1 MTDDRRPRRDPDDP
15 EGVRIIGA
23 DEAEAAMDRE
33 DVARRR
39 RPEDPRPGDRPG
51 RPPADAPEPV
61 LRFPLSDSAQRPE
74 ADLPHWS
81 DPPTGQYG
89 AVGGNIFDEPAEDP
103 AAREWS
109 SLTSSTPRW
118 RDSDDPWAEADD
130 LAAYGD
136 EETYVGALDESD
148 RHPDDFFDF
157 DEYDD
162 PRQAQQAGRGAPSV
176 FEDPDEGYYED
187 DYGDVYEDD
196 VYEEEPVEG
205 RKIVIGGGGGP
216 SREAP
221 RIRSPRDDVGGGGG
235 DRDMAQAAIVG
246 GALFVAALVL
256 FWLGPVFAL
265 LLVAAAVG
273 LSAAEFFTKLREI
286 GHEPIALVGIVGSVG
301 LVVAAYHRG
310 LDGITTGMFLVV
322 VVSMVWF
329 LIGAGGKNASHNI
342 GLTVLG
348 VAWIGML
355 GSFGGA
361 LLALQ
366 GPPGIGD
373 AGKGILFGAI
383 IATIAYDIAGLF
395 VGQAAGRSPLSDAS
409 PNKTIEGLIGGCVAA
424 LTVGVLYGVFVEP
437 LGSVGDG
444 LKLGLAVAIAAPLG
458 DLCQSMIKRDLGIK
472 DMGSVLP
479 GHGGLTDRFDGLL
492 FALPTVYFVAR
503 LSDFFL

>member
-23 DEAEAAMDRE
+23 DEAEAAMERD
-33 DVARRR
+33 DVAHRR

-61 LRFPLSDSAQRPE
+61 LRFPLSNTGSQSEPE
-74 ADLPHWS
+74 LPHWS

-89 AVGGNIFDEPAEDP
+89 AVGGNIFDEPADDP

-109 SLTSSTPRW
+109 SLTLSTPRW
-118 RDSDDPWAEADD
+118 RDSDDPWADADD

-136 EETYVGALDESD
+136 EETYVGALDERD

-162 PRQAQQAGRGAPSV
+162 PRQAQLAAQGSQSV
-176 FEDPDEGYYED
+176 FEDPDAYYED
-187 DYGDVYEDD
+187 DYGDDYYDD
-196 VYEEEPVEG
+196 VYEDEPQG
-205 RKIVIGGGGGP
+205 RKIVIGGGGGGP
-216 SREAP
+216 SGEAP
-221 RIRSPRDDVGGGGG
+221 RIRPRRDDVGGGGG
-235 DRDMAQAAIVG
+235 DRDLAQAAIVG
-246 GALFVAALVL
+246 GALFVAALLL

-265 LLVAAAVG
+265 LLVMAAVG

-310 LDGITTGMFLVV
+310 LDGMATGMVLVTMVSMIWFLV
-322 VVSMVWF
+322 
-329 LIGAGGKNASHNI
+329 GAGEDNATHNI
-342 GLTVLG
+342 GLTLLG
-348 VAWIGML
+348 VSWIGLL

-366 GPPGIGD
+366 GPTGIGD

-383 IATIAYDIAGLF
+383 IATIAYDVAGLF

-444 LKLGLAVAIAAPLG
+444 FKLGLAVAVAAPLG
-458 DLCQSMIKRDLGIK
+458 DLCQSRIKRDLGIK
-472 DMGSVLP
+472 DMGAVLP

>member
-1 MTDDRRPRRDPDDP
+1 MTDDQNPDERGRPDP

-23 DEAEAAMDRE
+23 DEAEAAMERD

-39 RPEDPRPGDRPG
+39 EPGAPRPGDRPG
-51 RPPADAPEPV
+51 GPPADAPEPV
-61 LRFPLSDSAQRPE
+61 LRFPLSDTGSHGA
-74 ADLPHWS
+74 LPHWS

-89 AVGGNIFDEPAEDP
+89 AVGGNIFDEPGDDP

-109 SLTSSTPRW
+109 SFSSSTPRW
-118 RDSDDPWAEADD
+118 RDSDDPWADADD

-136 EETYVGALDESD
+136 DDTRVGALDETD
-148 RHPDDFFDF
+148 RDPDDFFSF
-157 DEYDD
+157 DEYAD
-162 PRQAQQAGRGAPSV
+162 PRQPAAGASV
-176 FEDPDEGYYED
+176 FEEGDSGYYED
-187 DYGDVYEDD
+187 DYDD
-196 VYEEEPVEG
+196 GYQEADYDEG
-205 RKIVIGGGGGP
+205 RKIVIGAGNRTAPTGARVRP
-216 SREAP
+216 PRE
-221 RIRSPRDDVGGGGG
+221 DGGGG
-235 DRDMAQAAIVG
+235 DRDMGQAVIVG
-246 GALFVAALVL
+246 GALFFAALVL

-265 LLVAAAVG
+265 GLVALAVT

-286 GHEPIALVGIVGSVG
+286 GHEPAALVGVVGTAG
-301 LVVAAYHRG
+301 LVLAAYHRG
-310 LDGITTGMFLVV
+310 PDGIATGMFLIT
-322 VVSMVWF
+322 VVSMIWF
-329 LIGAGGKNASHNI
+329 LIGAGEDKASHNI

-355 GSFGGA
+355 GAFGGA
-361 LLALQ
+361 LLAVQ
-366 GPPGIGD
+366 GGAGIGD

-383 IATIAYDIAGLF
+383 ISTIAYDVAGLF

-409 PNKTIEGLIGGCVAA
+409 PNKTIEGLIGGMVAA

-444 LKLGLAVAIAAPLG
+444 LKLGLAVAVAAPLG
-458 DLCQSMIKRDLGIK
+458 DLCQSLIKRDLGIK
-472 DMGSVLP
+472 DMGSILP

>member
-1 MTDDRRPRRDPDDP
+1 MTDDRRPRRDRDDP
-15 EGVRIIGA
+15 EGVRLIGA
-23 DEAEAAMDRE
+23 DEAEAAMERE

-51 RPPADAPEPV
+51 GPPADAPEPV
-61 LRFPLSDSAQRPE
+61 LRFPLSNERPD

-81 DPPTGQYG
+81 DPPTGEYG

-109 SLTSSTPRW
+109 TLSSSTPRW

-136 EETYVGALDESD
+136 DDTYVGALDERD
-148 RHPDDFFDF
+148 RQPDDFFDF
-157 DEYDD
+157 DQYED
-162 PRQAQQAGRGAPSV
+162 PRQAPASSSV
-176 FEDPDEGYYED
+176 FEEPEAGVYYED
-187 DYGDVYEDD
+187 DLDYDEYEDAD
-196 VYEEEPVEG
+196 DYDEG
-205 RKIVIGGGGGP
+205 RKIVIGGGGQRP
-216 SREAP
+216 EAP
-221 RIRSPRDDVGGGGG
+221 RVRSAHEEGGGG
-235 DRDMAQAAIVG
+235 DRDLAQAAIVG
-246 GALFVAALVL
+246 GALFLAALVL

-265 LLVAAAVG
+265 LLVTAAVG

-286 GHEPIALVGIVGSVG
+286 GHEPIALVGVVGSVA
-301 LVVAAYHRG
+301 LPIAAYHRG
-310 LDGITTGMFLVV
+310 LDGITTGMFLIT

-329 LIGAGGKNASHNI
+329 LVGAGEENASHNI
-342 GLTVLG
+342 GLTLLG
-348 VAWIGML
+348 VSWIGML
-355 GSFGGA
+355 GAFGGA

-366 GPPGIGD
+366 GPTGIGD

-383 IATIAYDIAGLF
+383 ITTIAYDVAGLF
-395 VGQAAGRSPLSDAS
+395 VGQAAGKSPLSDAS
-409 PNKTIEGLIGGCVAA
+409 PNKTIEGLIGGVVAA

-444 LKLGLAVAIAAPLG
+444 LKLGLAVAVAAPLG
-458 DLCQSMIKRDLGIK
+458 DLCQSLIKRDLGIK

-492 FALPTVYFVAR
+492 FALPAVYFVAR

>member
-1 MTDDRRPRRDPDDP
+1 MSDDERRPRRDPNDP

-23 DEAEAAMDRE
+23 DEAEAAMERD

-39 RPEDPRPGDRPG
+39 APDAPRPGDRPG
-51 RPPADAPEPV
+51 GPPEDAPEPV
-61 LRFPLSDSAQRPE
+61 LRFPLSDTGQRPG

-89 AVGGNIFDEPAEDP
+89 AVGGNIFDETEEDP

-109 SLTSSTPRW
+109 SFSSSTPRW
-118 RDSDDPWAEADD
+118 RDSEDPWAQADD

-136 EETYVGALDESD
+136 EDTQVGALDETD
-148 RHPDDFFDF
+148 REPDDFFTF
-157 DEYDD
+157 DEYAD
-162 PRQAQQAGRGAPSV
+162 PQPPPASV
-176 FEDPDEGYYED
+176 FEEPAPAGGFYED
-187 DYGDVYEDD
+187 DYADEYGDAIDD
-196 VYEEEPVEG
+196 DFDDG
-205 RKIVIGGGGGP
+205 RKIVIGAGTPPP
-216 SREAP
+216 SGSRARVPRE
-221 RIRSPRDDVGGGGG
+221 DVAIGG
-235 DRDMAQAAIVG
+235 DRDMGQAVIVG
-246 GALFVAALVL
+246 GALFVVALIAFSIHPAVA
-256 FWLGPVFAL
+256 LG
-265 LLVAAAVG
+265 LVTVAVT

-286 GHEPIALVGIVGSVG
+286 GHEPAALVGVIGTAC
-301 LVVAAYHRG
+301 LAVAAYHRG
-310 LDGITTGMFLVV
+310 TDGIAIGMFLIT

-329 LIGAGGKNASHNI
+329 LIGAGEKDASHNI
-342 GLTVLG
+342 GLTLLG

-361 LLALQ
+361 LLAIQ
-366 GPPGIGD
+366 GPEGIGD

-383 IATIAYDIAGLF
+383 ITTIAYDIAGLF

-409 PNKTIEGLIGGCVAA
+409 PNKTIEGLIGGMVAA

-437 LGSVGDG
+437 FGSVGDG
-444 LKLGLAVAIAAPLG
+444 IKLGMAVAIAAPLG
-458 DLCQSMIKRDLGIK
+458 DLCQSLIKRDLGIK
-472 DMGSVLP
+472 DMGSILP